1 MPQQPNSEVPLL
13 ELLALRTSGISSR
26 QLLHLFL
33 DSEATQ
39 PELPLGLPTG
49 IECYQDNI
57 ERALSQAK
65 EELARC
71 LQSDTYLLPC
81 FSSEYPE
88 ALRVLGGAQPPLLYA
103 RGNLQLLHS
112 VATHRRLAVIG
123 TRQPSHEGI
132 AAAYRIAREEAEKGA
147 IILSGLAYGCD
158 AAAHRGALDAGG
170 RTIAL
175 IATGVDRTHPEGHQ
189 ALQEEIIA
197 SGGLALSEYPLGTPV
212 DKYRLI
218 ARNRLQAAL
227 CSALLVIECGLKSG
241 TMHTVRFA
249 ERYHRPIYALPS
261 HGRDLP
267 SLEGNKLLLS
277 SGRAKPWTGREMEDQ
292 CL

>member
-1 MPQQPNSEVPLL
+1 MPQQPNSEVQLL

-49 IECYQDNI
+49 IECYRDNI
-57 ERALSQAK
+57 ERALPQAK
-65 EELARC
+65 EELAHC

-88 ALRVLGGAQPPLLYA
+88 ELRVLGGAQPPLLYA

-123 TRQPSHEGI
+123 TRQPSHEGL
-132 AAAYRIAREEAEKGA
+132 AAAYRIAREEAEKGS

-175 IATGVDRTHPEGHQ
+175 IAKDIKHSKKKSSLRAG
-189 ALQEEIIA
+189 
-197 SGGLALSEYPLGTPV
+197 
-212 DKYRLI
+212 
-218 ARNRLQAAL
+218 L
-227 CSALLVIECGLKSG
+227 CSLNIPS
-241 TMHTVRFA
+241 
-249 ERYHRPIYALPS
+249 ER
-261 HGRDLP
+261 
-267 SLEGNKLLLS
+267 LS
-277 SGRAKPWTGREMEDQ
+277 ISID
-292 CL
+292 